1 MRIKFCPL
9 SIARYS
15 RFFDTASVQ
24 CTYSPSL
31 IFQSLAIPAESTQEG
46 ENKTHPI
53 PHDIQRA
60 RLSVL
65 IGPVSQQR
73 PSLSP
78 LLSPHSSFAAQ
89 IQADPSQ
96 FPGGFLVA
104 AYTSLF
110 PAFPRVGQRGS
121 CAPSRANW
129 LGTWRETESGSRF
142 CGGDPAYRIRCAR
155 RDTAYLTTPA
165 PIANPRNGL

>member
-1 MRIKFCPL
+1 MRFKFCPL
-9 SIARYS
+9 SIARHS
-15 RFFDTASVQ
+15 RFFDTVSVQ

-31 IFQSLAIPAESTQEG
+31 IFGSLEIPAKKEG

-78 LLSPHSSFAAQ
+78 LLSPHSSSLAAQ

-96 FPGGFLVA
+96 FPGGFLLA
-104 AYTSLF
+104 AHASLF
-110 PAFPRVGQRGS
+110 PVFPRVGQRGS
-121 CAPSRANW
+121 CASSRANW
-129 LGTWRETESGSRF
+129 LGTWRDGERK
-142 CGGDPAYRIRCAR
+142 
-155 RDTAYLTTPA
+155 
-165 PIANPRNGL
+165 PILQRKSCLSHQMRSP